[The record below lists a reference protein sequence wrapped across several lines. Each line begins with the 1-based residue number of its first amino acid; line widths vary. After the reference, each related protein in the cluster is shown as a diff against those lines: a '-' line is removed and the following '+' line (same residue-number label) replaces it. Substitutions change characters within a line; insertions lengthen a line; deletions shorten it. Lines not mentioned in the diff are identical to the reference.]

1 MLVFLPSFCAEGTPV
16 LVLEMVKRWLKQ
28 NIHPTIVALNSH
40 PTDLLPEFRSLDIP
54 VHFIEIGARG
64 YSRYINLT
72 RETYNLCC
80 EHRPDAVLSMVFGW
94 HSFIGWGARLAG
106 IRTVAAH
113 VGNYPPHWTG
123 TAFQKFRAFVQLGRP
138 VTHRLICCSHY
149 VESGV
154 IQWFRVSQRETITIY
169 NGCTLNQFD
178 RGARPHPSEK
188 PERSFTIGMVA
199 RLEQHKD
206 HPTLIRAA
214 CLLKAQGINFQ
225 VLLIGEGSRRSEYE
239 ALIEAENVADCV
251 QLLGMRRDI
260 SDLLQKLDA
269 FVFSAKPDEG
279 LGVALVEAMAA
290 GVPIVATDVGA
301 CREVLLDGHC
311 GLLVKPNHPQSLAG
325 GILEVLGKPDEANTR
340 ANDAH
345 NHVFQ
350 NFSIESMAEAYA
362 KELDLNPKS
371 TRSL

>member
-1 MLVFLPSFCAEGTPV
+1 M

-28 NIHPTIVALNSH
+28 NIHPTIVALNSR

-54 VHFIEIGARG
+54 VHFIEIGDRG

-80 EHRPDAVLSMVFGW
+80 EHRPNAVLSMVFGW

-138 VTHRLICCSHY
+138 VTYRLICCSQY

-154 IQWFRVSQRETITIY
+154 IQWFRVSTRETITIY

-260 SDLLQKLDA
+260 SDLLQKLDV

-290 GVPIVATDVGA
+290 GVPIVATHVPA
-301 CREVLLDGHC
+301 CEEVLDGGKL
-311 GLLVKPNHPQSLAG
+311 GLLVNPG
-325 GILEVLGKPDEANTR
+325 
-340 ANDAH
+340 DATA
-345 NHVFQ
+345 
-350 NFSIESMAEAYA
+350 MAEAICRVVEDSDSTHQRARDAREKVIQDFTIDQMAQRYA
-362 KELDLNPKS
+362 EILRLLP
-371 TRSL
+371 